1 MRMLKLSG
9 IVAVALALALAACG
23 AGQDP
28 ANANGDAAAS
38 RPKEAG
44 GALALRLVTVARGF
58 SEPVYVAAT
67 PSQPKRI
74 YVVEQIGRIR
84 VVQGGRVLPTPFLD
98 IQELTEARGE
108 QGLLSMAFHPKYA
121 TNHLFYVDYT
131 DNQGDTRVV
140 EYRARPG
147 RSPQRV
153 RELLFVD
160 QPYAN
165 HNGGQLEFGPDGYLY
180 VGMGDGGSAGDPQNR
195 AQSSSSQLGKL
206 LRADVSQTRPRW
218 EMVALGLRNP
228 WRFSFDRKTGDLY
241 IGDVGQNAYEE
252 IDFTPRSSP
261 GLENYGWD
269 VYEGNHDFEDKQPGQ
284 GKLVSPVYEYSH
296 DEGCSVTGGYV
307 YRGSR
312 VPAAQGR
319 YFFGDYCSGTVW
331 SLVIRNGKASD
342 VRRHSFR
349 VDSLSSFGQGAGG
362 QLYLVSHEGTIYRL
376 ARR

>member
-9 IVAVALALALAACG
+9 IAALALALALAACG
-23 AGQDP
+23 AGQGP
-28 ANANGDAAAS
+28 ANLDGNAS
-38 RPKEAG
+38 SSPPKEAG
-44 GALALRLVTVARGF
+44 GALALRLVTVAGGF
-58 SEPVYVAAT
+58 SEPVFVAST

-84 VVQGGRVLPTPFLD
+84 IVQRGHVLPAPFLD
-98 IQELTEARGE
+98 IQDLTEARGE

-121 TNHLFYVDYT
+121 TNHRFYVDYT

-195 AQSSSSQLGKL
+195 AQNPSSQLGKL
-206 LRADVSQTRPRW
+206 LRADVSQARPRW

-228 WRFSFDRKTGDLY
+228 WRFSFDRKTGNLY
-241 IGDVGQNAYEE
+241 IGDVGQNEWEE
-252 IDFTPRSSP
+252 IDFTPRSSS

-269 VYEGNHDFEDKQPGQ
+269 VYEGDHTYEDKQPGQ
-284 GKLVSPVYEYSH
+284 GKLVFPAYEYSH
-296 DEGCSVTGGYV
+296 DDGCSVTGGYV

-312 VPAAQGR
+312 IPAAQGR

-349 VDSLSSFGQGAGG
+349 VDSLASFGEGVGG
-362 QLYLVSHEGTIYRL
+362 QLYLVSNEGTIYRL
-376 ARR
+376 ARK

>member
-9 IVAVALALALAACG
+9 IAAVALALALAACG
-23 AGQDP
+23 AGQGP
-28 ANANGDAAAS
+28 ANANGDASAP

-67 PSQPKRI
+67 PSQPRRI
-74 YVVEQIGRIR
+74 YIVEQIGRIR
-84 VVQGGRVLPTPFLD
+84 VVQRGRVLPTPFLD

-241 IGDVGQNAYEE
+241 IGDVGQNEYEE

-284 GKLVSPVYEYSH
+284 GKLVFPVYEYSH

-349 VDSLSSFGQGAGG
+349 VDSLSSFGQGTGG

>member
-9 IVAVALALALAACG
+9 IAPVALALALAACG
-23 AGQDP
+23 AGQGP
-28 ANANGDAAAS
+28 ANANGDASAS

-58 SEPVYVAAT
+58 SEPVFVAST
-67 PSQPKRI
+67 PSQPRRI

-84 VVQGGRVLPTPFLD
+84 VVQRGRVLPTPLLD

-180 VGMGDGGSAGDPQNR
+180 VGMGDGGSGGDPQNR
-195 AQSSSSQLGKL
+195 AQNSSSQLGKL

-228 WRFSFDRKTGDLY
+228 WRLSFDRGTGDLY
-241 IGDVGQNAYEE
+241 IGDVGQNDYEE

-284 GKLVSPVYEYSH
+284 GKLVFPVYEYSH

-331 SLVIRNGKASD
+331 SLVIRDGKASD

-349 VDSLSSFGQGAGG
+349 VDSLSSFGQGVGG